1 MRTAPPSGCAPAACD
16 ARVREYDA
24 ACAQDVLQDTATRWR
39 MAAGAANLH
48 VMTPEDRQ
56 RAAEAR
62 RALERVEQDSTPVL
76 GSAMR
81 RAADHFSA
89 KDADKEGVGDDR
101 IEVWGRRIGR
111 ALAVVFFVVLVVN
124 LFTRWFF

>member
-1 MRTAPPSGCAPAACD
+1 MTAD
-16 ARVREYDA
+16 
-24 ACAQDVLQDTATRWR
+24 
-39 MAAGAANLH
+39 
-48 VMTPEDRQ
+48 DRQ
-56 RAAEAR
+56 RAEQAR
-62 RALERVEQDSTPVL
+62 RALERVEQDSTPLL

-89 KDADKEGVGDDR
+89 QDAKGEGLGEDR

-111 ALAVVFFVVLVVN
+111 GLGAVFFLVLIVN